1 MVYRVRRFITSKDLW
16 DRVTTAEE
24 KLESFLNDSRNKID
38 GIDSI
43 FVDKEYIVLV
53 YTVAE

>member
-1 MVYRVRRFITSKDLW
+1 MVYRVRRFMTSKDLW
-16 DRVTTAEE
+16 DRVITAEE
-24 KLESFLNDSRNKID
+24 KLESFLNDPRNKID

>member
-1 MVYRVRRFITSKDLW
+1 MIYRVRRFMTSKDLW
-16 DRVTTAEE
+16 DRVTTADE

-43 FVDKEYIVLV
+43 FGDKECIVLV

>member
-1 MVYRVRRFITSKDLW
+1 MVYRVKRFLRSKDIW

-43 FVDKEYIVLV
+43 FGDKEYIVLV